1 MRGAAAAS
9 GHREAPWR
17 VLAGDRQSLVRLL
30 GATLAPTF
38 ALVGV
43 VFLLIPGRVLAL
55 FNAVGDQLGLPP
67 SPTDAYTL
75 YLTLA
80 IAYMYVVTVLAV
92 QMARHPRATAYPWV
106 LVQAKAAS
114 ALVCLVLFVAQDQ
127 YLIYIANAAVDGAIA
142 VIVWTAAVRGSV
154 RDDESVTSAGGV
166 EATAPARP
174 RQSVS

>member
-1 MRGAAAAS
+1 MSSAATPS
-9 GHREAPWR
+9 GPRESRWSA
-17 VLAGDRQSLVRLL
+17 LSGDTQSLVRLM

-38 ALVGV
+38 AVVGV

-55 FNAVGDQLGLPP
+55 FNAVGDQVGLPP

-80 IAYMYVVTVLAV
+80 VAYMYVVTVLAV
-92 QMARHPRATAYPWV
+92 QMARHPRVTAYPWV

-127 YLIYIANAAVDGAIA
+127 YLIYVANAAVDGAIA
-142 VIVWTAAVRGSV
+142 VLVWAAAVRGSV
-154 RDDESVTSAGGV
+154 PDDVTVTSGGV
-166 EATAPARP
+166 RVTAPVRP
-174 RQSVS
+174 RQSAS